1 MILRIVFRLQLMY
14 NSLRKLFTS
23 KPIGYDLSTI
33 RFLEAGVQIMYGV
46 DLHQP
51 QHGHDEVKLK
61 RFFFNFILEE
71 TGWSVS
77 HLHRC
82 LVCAGFD
89 ARGLSRRSLNYYV
102 NTHEDALKDEKFG
115 RAYYQEYKSFF
126 NSLKSIL

>member
-1 MILRIVFRLQLMY
+1 
-14 NSLRKLFTS
+14 
-23 KPIGYDLSTI
+23 
-33 RFLEAGVQIMYGV
+33 MYGV

-102 NTHEDALKDEKFG
+102 NTHEDALKDEKF
-115 RAYYQEYKSFF
+115 EEHTTKSTNHFLIHLNQFF
-126 NSLKSIL
+126 NYG